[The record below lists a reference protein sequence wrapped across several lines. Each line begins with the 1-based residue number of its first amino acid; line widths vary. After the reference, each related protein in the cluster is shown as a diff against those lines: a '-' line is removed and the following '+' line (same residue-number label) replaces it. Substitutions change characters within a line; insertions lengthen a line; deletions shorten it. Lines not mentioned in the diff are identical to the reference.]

1 MEIIQIIYLKIK
13 LSTTILP
20 LGHFTDPHPLY
31 CRWFAERRVSLNKNP
46 HYLLPIIEGGE
57 GAALAKATGERDGTS
72 FTVSCN
78 NGAKTIW
85 FPNQGT
91 PMLYPLVST
100 LIKNTRLY
108 RNGNKSEKLYFTV

>member
-46 HYLLPIIEGGE
+46 HVVHYSVVMCGLVGDVNLRRRHRGRTGGVFVHSGGRLPLPVC
-57 GAALAKATGERDGTS
+57 A
-72 FTVSCN
+72 
-78 NGAKTIW
+78 
-85 FPNQGT
+85 
-91 PMLYPLVST
+91 
-100 LIKNTRLY
+100 
-108 RNGNKSEKLYFTV
+108 